1 MIEGEIISE
10 TTLTKPTFEMDVE
23 VKIPDNLPKV
33 EHNLDQLKEYAIS
46 LNDFYKKVV
55 ITSDDI
61 KEAEAEKAK
70 LNNLIKQI
78 KRLRIDKVAE
88 YKKPANDFETTAK
101 EIESILESASDTIK
115 ISLDT
120 FENKRI
126 EEKKKNIITP
136 ILNNA
141 ISQAF
146 VKGYLI
152 DINRIIE
159 NPKWYNKT
167 YKDDDI
173 ENDIQSQIDEI
184 IREEDAL
191 NQGIEVIKSNI
202 TMANNSNLNEAMY
215 IERFKHS
222 RDLTSVLNDISR
234 DNNVSHETSKEQ
246 QMNFDDIFGTT
257 VVNDNLKP
265 IGTEAMMKISFMGNG
280 EQIGKIRAYA
290 KELGLEEVI

>member
-1 MIEGEIISE
+1 MIDGEILNE
-10 TTLTKPTFEMDVE
+10 TSLVKPTFTMDVE

-33 EHNLDQLKEYAIS
+33 EHNLDQLKEYVIS

-55 ITSDDI
+55 ITSDAI

-88 YKKPANDFETTAK
+88 YKKPADDFETTAK
-101 EIESILESASDTIK
+101 EIEGILESASNTIK

-126 EEKKKNIITP
+126 EEKREKVIKPMINNIV
-136 ILNNA
+136 
-141 ISQAF
+141 SQSF

-152 DINRIIE
+152 NPANIIE
-159 NPKWYNKT
+159 NHKWFNKT
-167 YKDDDI
+167 FKDSDI
-173 ENDIQSQIDEI
+173 EAEIQEQVDEI
-184 IREEDAL
+184 IRQEDNL

-202 TMANNSNLNEAMY
+202 KMANNPSLNEDMY
-215 IERFKHS
+215 IERFRHN
-222 RDLTSVLNDISR
+222 RDLTSVLNDIAR
-234 DNNVSHETSKEQ
+234 DNKVQIKPNEHDVTLTSDGQ
-246 QMNFDDIFGTT
+246 IFVVDNTDITTNNTITFRGTPE
-257 VVNDNLKP
+257 L
-265 IGTEAMMKISFMGNG
+265 IES
-280 EQIGKIRAYA
+280 IRIYA

>member
-1 MIEGEIISE
+1 MIEGEILNEIS
-10 TTLTKPTFEMDVE
+10 LVKPTFTMDVE
-23 VKIPDNLPKV
+23 VKIPKDLPKV

-55 ITSDDI
+55 ITSNDI

-70 LNNLIKQI
+70 LNKLIEQV
-78 KRLRIDKVAE
+78 KRLRIDKVKE
-88 YKKPANDFETTAK
+88 YKQPAEDFEKTAK
-101 EIESILESASDTIK
+101 EIESILGSASDTIK

-120 FENKRI
+120 FENKRM
-126 EEKKKNIITP
+126 EDKREKTIKPLI
-136 ILNNA
+136 NNA

-152 DINRIIE
+152 DINKIIE

-167 YKDDDI
+167 YKDSDI
-173 ENDIQSQIDEI
+173 ESDIQSQIDEI
-184 IREEDAL
+184 IREEDTL

-202 TMANNSNLNEAMY
+202 KMANNSNLNEAMY
-215 IERFKHS
+215 IERFKYS

-234 DNNVSHETSKEQ
+234 DNNVSHETLKET
-246 QMNFDDIFGTT
+246 QMSIDDIFGTT

-265 IGTEAMMKISFMGNG
+265 IGTEAMMRVSFMGNG

-290 KELGLEEVI
+290 KELGMEEV

>member
-1 MIEGEIISE
+1 MIDGEILNE
-10 TTLTKPTFEMDVE
+10 TSLVKPTFTMDVE
-23 VKIPDNLPKV
+23 VKIPKYLPKV
-33 EHNLDQLKEYAIS
+33 EHNLDQLKEYAIN
-46 LNDFYKKVV
+46 LNEFYKKVI

-70 LNNLIKQI
+70 LNRLVEQV
-78 KRLRIDKVAE
+78 KRLRIDKVKE
-88 YKKPANDFETTAK
+88 YKQPAEDFEKTAK
-101 EIESILESASDTIK
+101 EIEAILGDASDTIK
-115 ISLDT
+115 TSLDI

-167 YKDDDI
+167 FKDADI
-173 ENDIQSQIDEI
+173 ESDIQSQIDEI
-184 IREEDAL
+184 IREEDTL

-202 TMANNSNLNEAMY
+202 KMANNSNLNEAMY
-215 IERFKHS
+215 IERFKYS

-234 DNNVSHETSKEQ
+234 DNNVSHETLKET
-246 QMNFDDIFGTT
+246 QMSIDDIFGTT

-265 IGTEAMMKISFMGNG
+265 IGTEAMMRVSFMGNG

-290 KELGLEEVI
+290 KELGMEEV